1 MAAPTPP
8 LGPSGHEFLLRRLH
22 SLSGVF
28 PVGAYLVFHIMIA
41 NASVLGGPA
50 SFNRAVAAISALP
63 PPILLGIEVLFIY
76 LPLLFH
82 GVYGFVRVGQAE
94 LDNPLR
100 HDYLGAYLYTL
111 QRISGVIAF
120 LFIGWHVYTTRVQYY
135 FAGAEIDYE
144 LMHGM
149 MTDPLRLAI
158 FVLGVLAS
166 VFHFTNGL
174 WTFCITWGIT
184 VGVRAQRA
192 VRAASMVLFVAMYGT
207 AVAIMMAFRA

>member
-50 SFNRAVAAISALP
+50 SFTRAVAAISALP

-184 VGVRAQRA
+184 VGVRA
-192 VRAASMVLFVAMYGT
+192 
-207 AVAIMMAFRA
+207 